1 MCSLG
6 KAANY
11 GLKLCQSKE
20 YSSYVQPLSNKHCSH
35 TVGIIIE
42 TNLTVLKDCAQIV
55 VLSMETWHNCSEVL
69 STHLKELIMRLQ
81 NGLTGNTPLCFQ
93 SVYICLQYRIVFNF
107 VHFFFHQ
114 NLNTGCSKHLFMFIY
129 VYKWDRHR
137 FG

>member
-42 TNLTVLKDCAQIV
+42 TNLTVLKHCAQIV

-69 STHLKELIMRLQ
+69 RTPLKELIMRLQ
-81 NGLTGNTPLCFQ
+81 NGLTGNTPFLCFQ
-93 SVYICLQYRIVFNF
+93 SVYIGLYYRILFNF
-107 VHFFFHQ
+107 IHFFRQ
-114 NLNTGCSKHLFMFIY
+114 NLNIGCSKHLFMFIY
-129 VYKWDRHR
+129 MYKWERR
-137 FG
+137 KFG